1 MVVFNK
7 IEMKKIANL
16 LFLFPLLFFA
26 QQNGTLSLYQQ
37 QLLLINPAYAGVE
50 GDYSFALSSRQ
61 QWSAVEQSPSTL
73 AFSLSAAR
81 KKNVSLGLSVVSDQ
95 LFIEK
100 QTMIMVDFSYR
111 LQLTE
116 QTRLQ
121 LGIKAGGNSYRA
133 DPTQLVS
140 YSSYIDPTKKALSRF
155 NPNIGVGAFYE
166 HPKFWISASIPR
178 LFNARRDN
186 EISIQARDQM
196 QLYLASE
203 GTITLSEDLM
213 LKPGLIYRKTKG
225 LSSIIDMGARL
236 VFKERFGVGIA
247 HRTGNTFSVQALV
260 HPNNKFTIGYAYDTY
275 ANSQLSALNLTSHEI
290 VLKINL
296 KQSAEVSQPE
306 EEVEE

>member
-1 MVVFNK
+1 M
-7 IEMKKIANL
+7 
-16 LFLFPLLFFA
+16 LFYA
-26 QQNGTLSLYQQ
+26 QQSGSLSMYQQ

-50 GDYSFALSSRQ
+50 GDYTFALSSRK

-81 KKNVSLGLSVVSDQ
+81 KKNVSLGLSVISDQ

-116 QTRLQ
+116 ETKLQ

-140 YSSYIDPTKKALSRF
+140 YSSYVDPTKKALSRF
-155 NPNIGVGAFYE
+155 NPNMGIGAFYE

-196 QLYLASE
+196 QWYFASE
-203 GTITLSEDLM
+203 ATFSLREDLT
-213 LKPGLIYRKTKG
+213 LKPNIIFRKTKG
-225 LSSIIDMGARL
+225 LKSVIDLGARF
-236 VFKERFGVGIA
+236 VFKEKFGLGFA
-247 HRTGNTFSVQALV
+247 HRTGNTFSLQALI
-260 HPNNKFTIGYAYDTY
+260 NANKKLTVGYAYDAYSNT
-275 ANSQLSALNLTSHEI
+275 QLAALNLNSHEL

-296 KQSAEVSQPE
+296 NRSSIEVAE
-306 EEVEE
+306 EEKVD